1 MWVLGID
8 TSCDDTGVGL
18 VKDGRVVVNLIRS
31 QVDLHQAYGGV
42 VPELASREHL
52 KAIRPLTERALAEAG
67 ISPRALDLIAA
78 TRGPG
83 LIGALLVGFT
93 FAKGLAFGLDRPFLG
108 VHHLEAHIVAAWP
121 EGPSPPFLALVASGG
136 HTHLYEVLDL
146 GRYRLLGATLDDA
159 AGEAFDKVAR
169 LLGLGFPGGPELERL
184 AEEAAQEGV
193 EEAPFAV
200 PLKEQKGLDFSFS
213 GLKTRAVQL
222 LEKGYSRQAI
232 ALGFQR
238 AAVGHLL
245 EVLLKA
251 KERTGHTTLL
261 VAGGVAA
268 NKTLQ
273 AELKKAGL
281 SVFFPPKGLSQDNG
295 AMVALAAHRR
305 ALKGEA
311 SHPLSLD
318 ARAYWPLEEV
328 SHLTGVE

>member
-18 VKDGRVVVNLIRS
+18 VRDGEVVVNLIRS
-31 QVDLHQAYGGV
+31 QVALHQAYGGV

-52 KAIRPLTERALAEAG
+52 KAIRPLVERALAEAG
-67 ISPRALDLIAA
+67 IAPKAVDLIAA

-93 FAKGLAFGLDRPFLG
+93 FAKGLAFALDKPFMG
-108 VHHLEAHIVAAWP
+108 IHHLEAHIVAAWPAP

-169 LLGLGFPGGPELERL
+169 LLGLGFPGGPEIERL
-184 AEEAAQEGV
+184 AESAE

-200 PLKEQKGLDFSFS
+200 PLKDQKGFDFSFS

-222 LEKGYSRQAI
+222 LEMGYPGPAI
-232 ALGFQR
+232 ARGFQK
-238 AAVGHLL
+238 AAVHHLAN
-245 EVLLKA
+245 VLLNAAQK
-251 KERTGHTTLL
+251 TGHRTLL

-268 NKTLQ
+268 NKALR
-273 AELKKAGL
+273 AELQKAGL
-281 SVFFPPKGLSQDNG
+281 SLFFPPKGLSQDNG

-305 ALKGEA
+305 FLKGEA
-311 SHPLSLD
+311 PHPLGLD

-328 SHLTGVE
+328 SRLAGVE